1 MVPRL
6 SWKVSEELRGSGIS
20 EIASIPAG
28 FHGLTPTQHRVRDC
42 VVTGQPF
49 IDPDLVS
56 RLKEITFPSSFL
68 DFETFSPAIPAYVG
82 TTPYQII
89 PFQWS
94 LHILDSSGQ
103 LRHQSFLNGDAED
116 PRERFVISLLGAIP
130 AEGTIVVYSGYE
142 QAVMKQLIET
152 FSQYADHLLDLC
164 DRTLDLLKLIRES
177 YYHPNFHGSYSI
189 KSVLPALVPS
199 LGSSDLRIQEGS
211 IAAIEY
217 ARMIATDT
225 PRSERARTKEA
236 LLAYCQR
243 DTEAMVRV
251 FEALLAESTGNGG

>member
-1 MVPRL
+1 MTSLL
-6 SWKVSEELRGSGIS
+6 S
-20 EIASIPAG
+20 
-28 FHGLTPTQHRVRDC
+28 
-42 VVTGQPF
+42 
-49 IDPDLVS
+49 
-56 RLKEITFPSSFL
+56 
-68 DFETFSPAIPAYVG
+68 AIPAKG
-82 TTPYQII
+82 TV
-89 PFQWS
+89 
-94 LHILDSSGQ
+94 L
-103 LRHQSFLNGDAED
+103 
-116 PRERFVISLLGAIP
+116 
-130 AEGTIVVYSGYE
+130 VYSGYE

-152 FSQYADHLLDLC
+152 FPQYADPLLHLC

-199 LGSSDLRIQEGS
+199 LGYSDLRIQEGS

-225 PRSERARTKEA
+225 SGSEKARMNEA

-251 FEALLAESTGNGG
+251 FEVLLAESTGNGG